1 VIVCKFGGSSVDGA
15 AGIERV
21 AGILR
26 ARLARRPVVVV
37 SAMAKTTRRLLDSGE
52 AAAAGNLAAAL
63 ASCEELCDFHR
74 REGEAA
80 VPAASHPTLA
90 AALDRSFNELR
101 TLLVR
106 LARERR
112 LAPRDADAVAAFG
125 EVLASEIL
133 ALALPGFG
141 VEAAWIDARRVM
153 VTDGA
158 FTRAQPLYE
167 ETGIRLRT
175 ALLPLVERGALP
187 VVGGYIGATR
197 DGVVTTLGKEGS
209 DFSAAIVG
217 AALSAAEI
225 QIWTDVDGIL
235 TADPRLVPG
244 ARRVSALSFAESL
257 ELACSG
263 AKKPHPGTLGPAS
276 RAGVPIRILN
286 SLDDRG
292 GQRGDRGDR
301 SQDGSPSQ
309 AVDRGHRSHRGHRGD
324 RSQGGGLADDAEG
337 AAGTLIGG
345 RGPAP
350 GVPAVKSLAC
360 RPNDYLL
367 HVGAGPAAGERFAAQ
382 IVEAVERLRP
392 VLLVLRLG
400 SDGADLALDRA
411 DRLAEA
417 REALAAAGEIGV
429 LRGRAVVSLV
439 SDDLAGANGLAA
451 RVLAAAAEYQ
461 PLLVVA
467 GAAAPAV
474 RCLVELEDLPSAVAA
489 LHRRLFGE
497 PREPTAEGA
506 AGNAAAPRADA
517 RV

>member
-26 ARLARRPVVVV
+26 ARLAARPVAVI
-37 SAMAKTTRRLLDSGE
+37 SAMAKTTRRLLDGAE

-63 ASCEELCDFHR
+63 ADCEELRAFHR
-74 REGEAA
+74 GEGEAA
-80 VPAASHPTLA
+80 VRPGERPPLA
-90 AALDRSFNELR
+90 AAIERSFGELR
-101 TLLVR
+101 ALLAR

-112 LAPRDADAVAAFG
+112 LTPRDADAAAAFG

-133 ALALPGFG
+133 AAALPGLG
-141 VEAAWIDARRVM
+141 VDAAWIDARRVM
-153 VTDGA
+153 VTDGT

-167 ETGIRLRT
+167 DTGSRLRA
-175 ALLPLVERGALP
+175 ALLPLVERGTVP
-187 VVGGYIGATR
+187 VLGGYIGATR

-217 AALSAAEI
+217 AALGVDEI

-235 TADPRLVPG
+235 TADPRLVPA
-244 ARRVSALSFAESL
+244 ARRVATLSFAESL

-286 SLDDRG
+286 SLDGRGPLGERGELDDREDREDRG
-292 GQRGDRGDR
+292 KAGDAGQIGED
-301 SQDGSPSQ
+301 
-309 AVDRGHRSHRGHRGD
+309 
-324 RSQGGGLADDAEG
+324 LEG

-345 RGPAP
+345 RGGTAAAGPT
-350 GVPAVKSLAC
+350 VKSLAC
-360 RPNDYLL
+360 RPNDHLL
-367 HVGAGPAAGERFAAQ
+367 HVSRGPAAGEAFAGKV
-382 IVEAVERLRP
+382 VEAVERLRP
-392 VLLVLRLG
+392 ALLVLRLDG
-400 SDGADLALDRA
+400 EGADLALDRG

-417 REALAAAGEIGV
+417 REALAAAGEVGV
-429 LRGRAVVSLV
+429 LHGRAVVSLV
-439 SDDLAGANGLAA
+439 SEDLAADQGLVA

-461 PLLVVA
+461 PRLVVA

-474 RCLVELEDLPSAVAA
+474 RCLVELEDLPAAVAA
-489 LHRRLFGE
+489 LHRRLFE
-497 PREPTAEGA
+497 QPE
-506 AGNAAAPRADA
+506 
-517 RV
+517 

>member
-26 ARLARRPVVVV
+26 ARLAARPVVVV
-37 SAMAKTTRRLLDSGE
+37 SAMAKTTRRLLDSAE

-63 ASCEELCDFHR
+63 AGCEELCAFHR

-80 VPAASHPTLA
+80 VPTASRPPLA
-90 AALDRSFNELR
+90 AALERSFDELR

-106 LARERR
+106 LAREHR
-112 LAPRDADAVAAFG
+112 LEPRDADAVAAFG

-141 VEAAWIDARRVM
+141 VAAAWIDARRVM

-158 FTRAQPLYE
+158 FTRALPLYE
-167 ETGIRLRT
+167 ETGNRLRA
-175 ALLPLVERGALP
+175 ALLPLVERGAVP

-217 AALSAAEI
+217 AALGAAEI

-244 ARRVSALSFAESL
+244 ARRVSTLSFAESL

-276 RAGVPIRILN
+276 KAGVPIRILN
-286 SLDDRG
+286 SLD
-292 GQRGDRGDR
+292 
-301 SQDGSPSQ
+301 
-309 AVDRGHRSHRGHRGD
+309 
-324 RSQGGGLADDAEG
+324 EG
-337 AAGTLIGG
+337 AVGTLIGR
-345 RGPAP
+345 RGAP
-350 GVPAVKSLAC
+350 TAAPAVKSLAC
-360 RPNDYLL
+360 RPNDHLL
-367 HVGAGPAAGERFAAQ
+367 HVAAGPAAGERFAAQ
-382 IVEAVERLRP
+382 IMEAVERLRP
-392 VLLVLRLG
+392 ALLVLRL
-400 SDGADLALDRA
+400 DGDSADLALDRA

-417 REALAAAGEIGV
+417 REALAAGGEVGV
-429 LRGRAVVSLV
+429 LHGRAVVSLV
-439 SDDLAGANGLAA
+439 SEDLAGDNGLAA

-461 PLLVVA
+461 PRLVVA

-474 RCLVELEDLPSAVAA
+474 RCLVELEDMPSAVAA
-489 LHRRLFGE
+489 LHRRLFDEPEEPAGE
-497 PREPTAEGA
+497 GPPGEGPP
-506 AGNAAAPRADA
+506 GNAAAP
-517 RV
+517 